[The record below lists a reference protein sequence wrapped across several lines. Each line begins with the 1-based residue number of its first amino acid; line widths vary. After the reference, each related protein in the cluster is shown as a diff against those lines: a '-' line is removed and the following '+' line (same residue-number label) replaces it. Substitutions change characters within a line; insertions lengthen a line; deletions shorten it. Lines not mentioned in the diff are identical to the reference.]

1 MTVATRKTESKMAKM
16 ADSSK
21 EDLAVLGRLRNRLK
35 TDNQAV
41 QRILV
46 DAGIMTKTG
55 RLTRVYSGKR

>member
-35 TDNQAV
+35 TDSQAV

-46 DAGIMTKTG
+46 DAGIMTKAG